1 MSSEEH
7 KWSPFDNPSQIDPE
21 ILKSFRD
28 EAIIKCN
35 EEREKFL
42 AIYFNKLYEEIKN
55 RIQELTNE

>member
-55 RIQELTNE
+55 RI